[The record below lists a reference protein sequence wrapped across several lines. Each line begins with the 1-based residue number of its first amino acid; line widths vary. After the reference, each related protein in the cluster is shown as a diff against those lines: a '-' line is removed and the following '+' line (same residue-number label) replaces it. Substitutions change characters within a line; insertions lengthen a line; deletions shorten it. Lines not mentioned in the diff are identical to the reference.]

1 MKRPLLFVTLVA
13 SLMLFATPANAQ
25 TFGVRAGASADPD
38 QFFFGGHYETKPLMK
53 NLTFR
58 PNIEVGVG
66 DDVTLVAFN
75 IEFAYW
81 IDLDNKPWK
90 VYLGGGPAAILS
102 DKDDNTDFNG
112 GFNLWSVP
120 STAAACSGSSRW
132 PDRQS
137 RREVHRGL
145 RVQIAS
151 GLASKLGR

>member
-1 MKRPLLFVTLVA
+1 MKRPLLFATLVA
-13 SLMLFATPANAQ
+13 SLLLFATPANAQ

-81 IDLDNKPWK
+81 IDLKNKPWK

-112 GFNLWSVP
+112 GFNLMVG
-120 STAAACSGSSRW
+120 A
-132 PDRQS
+132 Q
-137 RREVHRGL
+137 HRG
-145 RVQIAS
+145 
-151 GLASKLGR
+151 GLFGEFKVGLIDSPDVKFTVGYVFK

>member
-1 MKRPLLFVTLVA
+1 MKRPLLFVTLMA
-13 SLMLFATPANAQ
+13 SLLLFATPANAQ

-81 IDLDNKPWK
+81 IDLKNKPWK

-102 DKDDNTDFNG
+102 DSDDNTDFNG
-112 GFNLWSVP
+112 GFNLMVGAQHKGGLFGEFKVGLIDS
-120 STAAACSGSSRW
+120 
-132 PDRQS
+132 PD
-137 RREVHRGL
+137 VKFTVGY
-145 RVQIAS
+145 VF
-151 GLASKLGR
+151 K

>member
-13 SLMLFATPANAQ
+13 SLLLLATPANAQ

-81 IDLDNKPWK
+81 IDLNNKPWK
-90 VYLGGGPAAILS
+90 VYLGGGPAANLY
-102 DKDDNTDFNG
+102 DQNDETDLQG
-112 GFNLWSVP
+112 GFNLMVG
-120 STAAACSGSSRW
+120 A
-132 PDRQS
+132 Q
-137 RREVHRGL
+137 HRG
-145 RVQIAS
+145 
-151 GLASKLGR
+151 GLFVEFKVGLIDSPDVKFAVGYVFK

>member
-13 SLMLFATPANAQ
+13 SLLLFATPANAQ

-81 IDLDNKPWK
+81 IDLNNKPWK

-112 GFNLWSVP
+112 GFNLMVG
-120 STAAACSGSSRW
+120 A
-132 PDRQS
+132 Q
-137 RREVHRGL
+137 HRG
-145 RVQIAS
+145 
-151 GLASKLGR
+151 GLFGEFKVGLIDSPDVKFTVGYVFK

>member
-1 MKRPLLFVTLVA
+1 MKRPLLFATLVA
-13 SLMLFATPANAQ
+13 SFMLFATPANAQ

-81 IDLDNKPWK
+81 IDLNNKPWK

-112 GFNLWSVP
+112 GFNLMVG
-120 STAAACSGSSRW
+120 A
-132 PDRQS
+132 Q
-137 RREVHRGL
+137 HRG
-145 RVQIAS
+145 
-151 GLASKLGR
+151 GLFGEFKVGLIDSPDVKFTVGYVFK

>member
-1 MKRPLLFVTLVA
+1 MKRPLLFATVVA
-13 SLMLFATPANAQ
+13 SLMLLATPANAQ

-81 IDLDNKPWK
+81 IDLDNQPWR
-90 VYLGGGPAAILS
+90 VYLGGGPAANLY
-102 DKDDNTDFNG
+102 DRDDSTDLEG
-112 GFNLWSVP
+112 GFNLMVG
-120 STAAACSGSSRW
+120 A
-132 PDRQS
+132 Q
-137 RREVHRGL
+137 HRG
-145 RVQIAS
+145 
-151 GLASKLGR
+151 GLFVEFKVGLIDSPDVKFGVGYAFK

>member
-13 SLMLFATPANAQ
+13 SLLLFGTPANAQ

-81 IDLDNKPWK
+81 IDLNNKPWK
-90 VYLGGGPAAILS
+90 VYLGGGPAANLY
-102 DKDDNTDFNG
+102 DQNDETDLQG
-112 GFNLWSVP
+112 GFNLMVG
-120 STAAACSGSSRW
+120 A
-132 PDRQS
+132 Q
-137 RREVHRGL
+137 HRG
-145 RVQIAS
+145 
-151 GLASKLGR
+151 GLFGEFKVGLIDSPDVKFTVGYAFK

>member
-1 MKRPLLFVTLVA
+1 MKRPLLFVTLMA
-13 SLMLFATPANAQ
+13 SLLLFATPADAQ

-81 IDLDNKPWK
+81 IDLKNKPWK

-112 GFNLWSVP
+112 GFNLMVG
-120 STAAACSGSSRW
+120 A
-132 PDRQS
+132 Q
-137 RREVHRGL
+137 HRG
-145 RVQIAS
+145 
-151 GLASKLGR
+151 GLFGEFKVGLIDSPDVKFTVGYVFK

>member
-13 SLMLFATPANAQ
+13 SLLLFATPANAQ
-25 TFGVRAGASADPD
+25 TFGVRAGASGNPD

-58 PNIEVGVG
+58 PNVEVGLG

-81 IDLDNKPWK
+81 IDLKDKPWK

-102 DKDDNTDFNG
+102 DSDDNTDFNG
-112 GFNLWSVP
+112 GFNLLVG
-120 STAAACSGSSRW
+120 A
-132 PDRQS
+132 Q
-137 RREVHRGL
+137 HRG
-145 RVQIAS
+145 
-151 GLASKLGR
+151 GLFVEFKVGLIDSPEVKFAVGYVFK

>member
-13 SLMLFATPANAQ
+13 SLLLLATPANAQ

-81 IDLDNKPWK
+81 IDLNNKPWK
-90 VYLGGGPAAILS
+90 VYLGGGPAANLY
-102 DKDDNTDFNG
+102 DQNDETDLQG
-112 GFNLWSVP
+112 GFNLMVG
-120 STAAACSGSSRW
+120 A
-132 PDRQS
+132 Q
-137 RREVHRGL
+137 HRG
-145 RVQIAS
+145 
-151 GLASKLGR
+151 GLFGEFKVGLIDSPDVKFTVGYAFK